1 MENQSV
7 SQGQRL
13 IIFLFFFIIFFLYPC
28 CSTFVKMKDLLWIED
43 IVENTSTPSF
53 FINSKVGMFD
63 FVNPHKVVVK
73 RNAFLA
79 CSSA

>member
-1 MENQSV
+1 
-7 SQGQRL
+7 
-13 IIFLFFFIIFFLYPC
+13 
-28 CSTFVKMKDLLWIED
+28 MKDLLWIED